1 MVCYCGL
8 IGVDELDL
16 LASPHHREIARS
28 LVSGTRIAELTW
40 LPEDCAGTVLRGP
53 RGLRGLRVRQP
64 GHERRQDAVM
74 AGEPLVLTR
83 PSQLNAARLGRRRF
97 GAGTTRRESRRLP
110 SRVPGEPETRGALD
124 LDGQGPGTTVDGC
137 VERLP
142 DRSSQPCSGRAVA
155 WHAQAEPSAHKCQRQ
170 ANLDPLSAPTL
181 GVATLAGIR
190 PCRHGVSFHVPST
203 LVSVDRSREEHLA
216 RGPSGSRVTRPRS
229 RRLPPCPASP
239 RPATTHTYRRFS
251 SDSGRPKKLAK
262 RLLSDA

>member
-124 LDGQGPGTTVDGC
+124 LDG
-137 VERLP
+137 
-142 DRSSQPCSGRAVA
+142 
-155 WHAQAEPSAHKCQRQ
+155 
-170 ANLDPLSAPTL
+170 
-181 GVATLAGIR
+181 
-190 PCRHGVSFHVPST
+190 
-203 LVSVDRSREEHLA
+203 
-216 RGPSGSRVTRPRS
+216 
-229 RRLPPCPASP
+229 
-239 RPATTHTYRRFS
+239 
-251 SDSGRPKKLAK
+251 
-262 RLLSDA
+262 